1 MSDSSAPAR
10 SGARRPAARR
20 LAPVLAILI
29 LTLLAA
35 PASGAVEPA
44 PSSGRWPW
52 EPPPV
57 VVQGFDPPDTPWGAG
72 HRGVDLLG
80 SPGQP
85 VHASLAGSVRFAGML
100 AGRPVVVVDH
110 GAVRTTYEPVE
121 PAAGLTVGARIGAGA
136 LLGRLVTAGSHCPPR
151 TCLHWGLIRNA
162 DDVYLDP
169 LSLVGGGPV
178 RLLPWDAA
186 GPAAPAAPATG
197 AALSRPSRLSG
208 LSGPVT
214 TVWIPLVAA
223 LGLPAAVASVIPPV
237 ALPR

>member
-1 MSDSSAPAR
+1 MPASSAPLR
-10 SGARRPAARR
+10 SGGRRPAVRH
-20 LAPVLAILI
+20 LPPVFAILV
-29 LTLLAA
+29 LTLLAVPIA
-35 PASGAVEPA
+35 AAVEPA
-44 PSSGRWPW
+44 PSSGHWPW

-85 VHASLAGSVRFAGML
+85 VHASLAGTVRFAGML

-121 PAAGLTVGARIGAGA
+121 PAAGVAVGARVGAGT

-151 TCLHWGLIRNA
+151 ACLHWGLIRNA

-178 RLLPWDAA
+178 RLLPWEAAAPTGPATPAA
-186 GPAAPAAPATG
+186 GAAP
-197 AALSRPSRLSG
+197 SRPRL
-208 LSGPVT
+208 PTT
-214 TVWIPLVAA
+214 TVWTPLVAA
-223 LGLPAAVASVIPPV
+223 LGLPPGLASVIPPV
-237 ALPR
+237 ALLR